1 MADRILISND
11 SDYGWTPDD
20 DVFVWTTPLETS
32 VHGFSAVNVPLVG
45 PMKANGRI
53 VAIAVGVAQPALSAS
68 GFVSGSVD
76 ADVRINS
83 GAGVCVTKPLIAMA
97 ATSATCVRKATNDD
111 PTPTGVTVGVV
122 DANSAVFSAGD
133 MLTIDYNARS
143 VGSAAAGAAGNAMY
157 VAVVVRYA
165 AV

>member
-1 MADRILISND
+1 MADRIFLSND
-11 SDYGWTPDD
+11 ADEGYRADE
-20 DVFVWTTPLETS
+20 DVFVWNTPLETS

-53 VAIAVGVAQPALSAS
+53 VAVIAGVAAPALSAS

-83 GAGVCVTKPLIAMA
+83 GAGVCATKPLIAMA
-97 ATSATCVRKATNDD
+97 ATSATTIRKATNDS

-133 MLTIDYNARS
+133 MLEVDYNARS
-143 VGSAAAGAAGNAMY
+143 VGSAAAGAAGNGMY

>member
-1 MADRILISND
+1 M
-11 SDYGWTPDD
+11 TC
-20 DVFVWTTPLETS
+20 
-32 VHGFSAVNVPLVG
+32 FSASRFHFLAANAANVSTT
-45 PMKANGRI
+45 KA
-53 VAIAVGVAQPALSAS
+53 
-68 GFVSGSVD
+68 
-76 ADVRINS
+76 

-133 MLTIDYNARS
+133 MLTVDYNARS